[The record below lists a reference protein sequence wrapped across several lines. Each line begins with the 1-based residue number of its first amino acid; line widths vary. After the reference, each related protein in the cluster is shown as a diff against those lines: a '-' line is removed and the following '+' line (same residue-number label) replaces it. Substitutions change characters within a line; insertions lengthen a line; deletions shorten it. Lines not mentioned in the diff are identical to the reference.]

1 MRGETSRIGRS
12 SLHGRRRA
20 AMERLGIPMW
30 GDPWDTRGALPAG
43 LRSEGLFR
51 RSASAQTVREVQRL
65 YNQGESA
72 PAGPSPEP
80 PARPATRPSRASEP
94 GHRGSRTPPSPTPP
108 SPTPQTPASQGWRR
122 LDAIL
127 PPGLLRHTRGGRMGA
142 GRGVSIRQRPWP
154 ARCGFLS
161 CPCTACRQG
170 DPASAPSPPQRRR
183 HRS

>member
-1 MRGETSRIGRS
+1 MGMRVRGETSRSGRS

-20 AMERLGIPMW
+20 VIERLGIPMW

-80 PARPATRPSRASEP
+80 PARPATRPSGASEP
-94 GHRGSRTPPSPTPP
+94 GH
-108 SPTPQTPASQGWRR
+108 
-122 LDAIL
+122 
-127 PPGLLRHTRGGRMGA
+127 
-142 GRGVSIRQRPWP
+142 
-154 ARCGFLS
+154 
-161 CPCTACRQG
+161 
-170 DPASAPSPPQRRR
+170 
-183 HRS
+183 